1 MPVVQRRLSDPFPR
15 LCFYH
20 NKNSNPSKFP
30 NRASRFQILKSEFYF
45 LCGVAGCPE
54 IVFKIREVFSYK
66 KQKVFCQF
74 DSVVVLERSFK
85 CEQMRS
91 QHFEGFNVRP
101 GQIRVRGIKAVRR
114 PGSDRLVIIILVTK
128 RMRCRFQ
135 RLCENRLRQLAK
147 V

>member
-1 MPVVQRRLSDPFPR
+1 MLVVQRRLSDPFPR
-15 LCFYH
+15 LCFYY

-74 DSVVVLERSFK
+74 DGVVVLERSFK
-85 CEQMRS
+85 CEQMRP
-91 QHFEGFNVRP
+91 QGFEGFHVGP
-101 GQIRVRGIKAVRR
+101 G
-114 PGSDRLVIIILVTK
+114 RLVIIILVTK

-135 RLCENRLRQLAK
+135 RLCENRLRQLTR